1 MTFLRKILKLC
12 NSDSILYLECYL
24 AIQDCVT
31 NLALFRRM
39 LMLELRI
46 LVFELEGTREEL
58 KSIDDECLEKHSVG
72 GLIERPAWA
81 LVHFGMTIK
90 VRKEKVNWPL
100 VPTRRNPERRFC
112 IRHGGELVPSAYGF
126 HKRNGRHVRSGI
138 WVSVSLCT
146 PRTPPSFCPN
156 QFVAPPQALFWSLH
170 SRGEPQSNA
179 QRRKCWWQLGS
190 WKISFSFYL
199 L

>member
-1 MTFLRKILKLC
+1 MLLG
-12 NSDSILYLECYL
+12 DSR
-24 AIQDCVT
+24 VST

-81 LVHFGMTIK
+81 LVHFGMNIK

-126 HKRNGRHVRSGI
+126 HKRNGCHLSSGI
-138 WVSVSLCT
+138 WVSVSLCM